1 MSPGAEKRLL
11 QAVVLLVLLVP
22 LAGGTLGVVFGPDWL
37 HRGVVGRDLDSHFRY
52 LSGLLLAM
60 VLLFAS
66 CLPDIETRGV
76 RMRLIAILPV
86 TGGLARLYG
95 MLIGGPPGRGH
106 LIALGIEL
114 GVVPL
119 LLLWQARVA
128 RRFNRSS

>member
-11 QAVVLLVLLVP
+11 QITMLVVLLVP
-22 LAGGTLGVVFGPDWL
+22 LAGGTLGLVLGPDWL

-66 CLPDIETRGV
+66 CVPDVERKGQ
-76 RMRLIAILPV
+76 RLRLIAILPV
-86 TGGLARLYG
+86 IGGLARLYG
-95 MLIGGPPGRGH
+95 LLASGPPGPGH
-106 LIALGIEL
+106 IVALCIEL

-119 LLLWQARVA
+119 LVLWQARVA
-128 RRFNRSS
+128 RRLT